1 MNDIA
6 SAHITHPVSHM
17 SANNEYLSEF
27 RPRFRQ
33 PAAGDLCTKVPCMTT
48 DETNEKVLDVFSR
61 HRDLISL
68 PVVEG
73 SRPIGLIN
81 RNIFLSQMSKPYRF
95 ELYGRKSCIA
105 FMDKEPLIVDA
116 SMDIEALTSK
126 AISYGEKALSDGFI
140 ITRDE
145 KFVGIGGGL
154 QLMRVVA
161 DMQETRNRQIMH
173 SIEYA
178 SVIQQS
184 ALRSSREALARA
196 CPDANLVWE
205 PRDVV
210 GGDFY
215 QFSIDNNGWFATV
228 ADCTGHGVPGA
239 FMTLIASTSLNQAI
253 ERHGAR
259 DPAQLLGSVNRSIQH
274 MLGQIDK
281 QGDTPGSDDGMD
293 AACFWFEPES
303 GRLVF
308 AGARLALFALRPGAE
323 EVEVIE
329 GQRKGVGYVD
339 TEFDFTWRN
348 QELVLP
354 RGSLVFITTDGLIDQ
369 VGSPRAIAF
378 GKRRL
383 RELLLAQRERTSAE
397 VNQAVLDA
405 LRVWQGEHH
414 RRDDLT
420 LFCFRT

>member
-1 MNDIA
+1 
-6 SAHITHPVSHM
+6 M
-17 SANNEYLSEF
+17 SENNEYLSEY

-73 SRPIGLIN
+73 AHPIGLIN
-81 RNIFLSQMSKPYRF
+81 RNIFLSQMSKPYRM

-116 SMDIEALTSK
+116 SMDIETLTLK
-126 AISYGEKALSDGFI
+126 AVSFGDKALSDGFI
-140 ITRDE
+140 ITRGE
-145 KFVGIGGGL
+145 KFVGVGGGL
-154 QLMRVVA
+154 ELMRVVA
-161 DMQETRNRQIMH
+161 DMQESRNRQIMH

-184 ALRSSREALARA
+184 TLRSSREALARA
-196 CPDANLVWE
+196 CPDADLVWE

-215 QFSIDNNGWFATV
+215 QFSVDTDGWFATV

-253 ERHGAR
+253 DRHGAR
-259 DPAQLLGSVNRSIQH
+259 DPAQLLGSVNRSIKQ
-274 MLGQIDK
+274 MLGQVEK
-281 QGDTPGSDDGMD
+281 QGDTLGSNDGMD
-293 AACFWFEPES
+293 AACFWFEPQR
-303 GRLVF
+303 GRLLF
-308 AGARLALFALRPGAE
+308 AGARLALFVLRPGAD
-323 EVEVIE
+323 EVEMIE
-329 GQRKGVGYVD
+329 GQRKGVGYID
-339 TEFDFTWRN
+339 TELDFTWRN

-354 RGSLVFITTDGLIDQ
+354 QGSLVFVTTDGLIDQ
-369 VGSPRAIAF
+369 VGSSRAIAF

-383 RELLLAQRERTSAE
+383 RELLLGQRDRTSAE
-397 VNQAVLDA
+397 VNRVVLDA
-405 LRVWQGEHH
+405 LRAWQGEHH

-420 LFCFRT
+420 LFSFRT

>member
-1 MNDIA
+1 MP
-6 SAHITHPVSHM
+6 AHHRSGTAHM
-17 SANNEYLSEF
+17 SEYNEYLSEF

-33 PAAGDLCTKVPCMTT
+33 PAAGDLCTKVPCMTA

-68 PVVEG
+68 PVLEG
-73 SRPIGLIN
+73 DLPIGLIN
-81 RNIFLSQMSKPYRF
+81 RNIFLSQMSKPYRM

-105 FMDKEPLIVDA
+105 FMDKEPLVVDA
-116 SMDIEALTSK
+116 SMDIEALTLK
-126 AISYGEKALSDGFI
+126 AVSFGEKALSDGFI
-140 ITRDE
+140 ITRGE

-161 DMQETRNRQIMH
+161 DMQQSRNRQIMH

-184 ALRSSREALARA
+184 TLRSSLDALARA
-196 CPDANLVWE
+196 CPDADLVWE
-205 PRDVV
+205 PRDIV

-215 QFSIDNNGWFATV
+215 QFSTDTNGWFATV

-259 DPAQLLGSVNRSIQH
+259 DPARLLGSVNGSIKQ

-281 QGDTPGSDDGMD
+281 QGEALGSDDGMD

-303 GRLVF
+303 GRLLF
-308 AGARLALFALRPGAE
+308 AGARLALFVLRPGAD

-339 TEFDFTWRN
+339 TDFDFAWKN
-348 QELVLP
+348 QELILP
-354 RGSLVFITTDGLIDQ
+354 QGSLVFITTDGLIDQ

-378 GKRRL
+378 GKRRV
-383 RELLLAQRERTSAE
+383 RELLLAQRERSSAQ
-397 VNQAVLDA
+397 VNRAVLDA
-405 LRVWQGEHH
+405 LRDWQGEHH